1 MLVWYI
7 SCTFL
12 LHIFLVWYTYILHT
26 VALSVPIVWNISCMF
41 CSSFMCCYSK
51 IYFAHCTVCSLMC
64 CYILKY
70 ILHIVLALCDAS
82 MKYIFRNVRLYGSSM
97 RCIDMKNFLWWQLL
111 FGDFLWWQ
119 LLCCGFSH
127 RIYSWQDRF

>member
-1 MLVWYI
+1 
-7 SCTFL
+7 
-12 LHIFLVWYTYILHT
+12 
-26 VALSVPIVWNISCMF
+26 
-41 CSSFMCCYSK
+41 MCCYSK

-70 ILHIVLALCDAS
+70 ILHILLALCDSS

-127 RIYSWQDRF
+127 RIYSWQILILVVISGIKKVENILILLIMTSTLHCHRMYIIKTRRNSMLKV